1 MSQSARPK
9 VYILANPGKPGL
21 DGPLQHV
28 RRLVEGRGEILDA
41 RLGRL
46 DPAISARADRVIV
59 LGGDG
64 TILAAAR
71 AMGTRQVPLI
81 GINMGKLGYLAA
93 FSLDELETHVD
104 RVLTDQTLIGERM
117 MLAVTVDGGG
127 HQKLSSIAVND
138 CVVHAGP
145 PFRMICLSICLD
157 GSEVTR
163 IVGDG
168 LIVATPVGSTAYN
181 LSAGGPILQPTVKGI
196 AITPIC
202 AHSLTHKPLVVDQNV
217 TVRITPERINE
228 GTRVIVD
235 GQAML
240 PVVMGDQVSV
250 RRSRQNFLLVENP
263 AYPAWY
269 TLVEK
274 LKWGQAP
281 PR

>member
-1 MSQSARPK
+1 MQPK
-9 VYILANPGKPGL
+9 VYIIANPAKPGI
-21 DGPLQHV
+21 DGALEHV
-28 RRLVEGRGEILDA
+28 RQLVEGRGEILDA

-46 DPAISARADRVIV
+46 DPAIAARAQRIIV

-71 AMGTRQVPLI
+71 AMGIRQVPLI

-93 FSLDELETHVD
+93 FNLHELQTHVD
-104 RVLTDQTLIGERM
+104 RVLTDDALIGPRM
-117 MLAVTVDGGG
+117 MLEVVVDGGG
-127 HQKLSSIAVND
+127 HQKLSGIAVND

-145 PFRMICLSICLD
+145 PFRMISLSICLND
-157 GSEVTR
+157 SQVTR

-181 LSAGGPILQPTVKGI
+181 LAAGGPILQPTVKGI

-235 GQAML
+235 GQDML
-240 PVVMGDQVSV
+240 PVATGDQVTV
-250 RRSRQNFLLVENP
+250 RRSRHNFLLVENP
-263 AYPAWY
+263 AYPPWY

-274 LKWGQAP
+274 LKWGQTP
-281 PR
+281 PH